1 MTTPVLTKKQ
11 QRHSLSAK
19 TGPIRGLRNIL
30 AQPTKNF
37 WPIINVDQYPELM
50 TNLNTILPSIK
61 KSNCKIPKDM
71 LKNLTKK
78 DRALARKKMLEE
90 TPPKP
95 DILKFMVM
103 GNNEVTRALEKN
115 NVCSILLDANTD
127 PLILI
132 KHIISMA
139 VNKKIPILML
149 PMLRTVTK
157 EKGFPSRVLAL
168 KQEVMQCPNNV
179 CYPIYKSIAE
189 AFKDFELP
197 ECLLQ
202 CYKPDEVPDKSA
214 MCKAERITEK
224 DSDTKPNISKP
235 KKSVAVFADVYKYR
249 SSRDERVFVPPTINK
264 ISQVSQTL
272 SDNFIPSDSDFD
284 TVNDKN
290 CTIISKNEKYVNIG
304 KEEKYLLTSGN
315 TEENQSFNELK
326 LIKNKVDST
335 KQTNILSSQISK
347 KSDDFIPLSSDL
359 DFVIEKNCAS
369 TSKNERY
376 VNIGKEKKRTLKSKN
391 TDENNLKYKVD
402 STKQTKN
409 ILKRLRNE
417 PDYLSLKIKC
427 TQGSK
432 KRKKATKFA
441 KKKG

>member
-1 MTTPVLTKKQ
+1 MNTPVLTKKQ

-30 AQPTKNF
+30 AQPTQNF

-78 DRALARKKMLEE
+78 DRALARKKMLHEA
-90 TPPKP
+90 PPKP
-95 DILKFMVM
+95 DILKFMVI
-103 GNNEVTRALEKN
+103 GINEVTRALEKD
-115 NVCSILLDANTD
+115 NVCSVLLDANTD

-139 VNKKIPILML
+139 VNKKIPVLML

-157 EKGFPSRVLAL
+157 EKGFPSRVFAL

-179 CYPIYKSIAE
+179 YYPIYKSIAE

-202 CYKPDEVPDKSA
+202 CYKPDEVSDKSG
-214 MCKAERITEK
+214 MCKTEITEK
-224 DSDTKPNISKP
+224 DSDTKTNISKP
-235 KKSVAVFADVYKYR
+235 EKSVAVFADVYKYR

-264 ISQVSQTL
+264 SSQVSQTL
-272 SDNFIPSDSDFD
+272 SDNFIPSDSDLD

-290 CTIISKNEKYVNIG
+290 CAIISKNEKYVNIG
-304 KEEKYLLTSGN
+304 KEDKYLLTSEN

-326 LIKNKVDST
+326 LIKNKADST
-335 KQTNILSSQISK
+335 KQTNILNFQISQ
-347 KSDDFIPLSSDL
+347 KSDDFIPLNSDL
-359 DFVIEKNCAS
+359 DSVIDKNCAS

-391 TDENNLKYKVD
+391 TNENNTLKYKVD

-409 ILKRLRNE
+409 ILKRPRNE
-417 PDYLSLKIKC
+417 PNYLSLKIKC